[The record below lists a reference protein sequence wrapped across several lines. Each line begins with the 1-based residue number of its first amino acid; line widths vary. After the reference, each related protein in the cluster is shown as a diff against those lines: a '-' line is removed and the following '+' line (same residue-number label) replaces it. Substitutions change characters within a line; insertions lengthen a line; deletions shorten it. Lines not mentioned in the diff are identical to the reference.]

1 MNENK
6 ISYDRT
12 SYILVV
18 EDDET
23 LLKFF
28 KIHLNKFF
36 SKVIVVKNAK
46 DALETMK
53 TTSID
58 LVVSD
63 FKMPRMNGIQLLR
76 KIKKADPTIPFIFVS
91 GFMMDD
97 EQEEICHL
105 EADGFLKKPFE
116 VDTFNFMVN
125 AGKLRREKMVQLDQ
139 IINDRKK
146 LSELISGKVKL
157 ANLRAFKN
165 NDLAHS
171 LLNEIMIK
179 IKMAS

>member
-1 MNENK
+1 MSEQK
-6 ISYDRT
+6 IAYDRT

-46 DALETMK
+46 EALETMK
-53 TTSID
+53 TTNID

-63 FKMPRMNGIQLLR
+63 FKMPKMDGIQLMR
-76 KIKKADPTIPFIFVS
+76 KVKKADPTIPFIFVS
-91 GFMMDD
+91 GFLMEP
-97 EQEEICHL
+97 EQEQTCNT

-116 VDTFNFMVN
+116 VDSFNNMVT
-125 AGKLRREKMVQLDQ
+125 AGMLRRDKMIRLTQ
-139 IINDRKK
+139 IVNDKK
-146 LSELISGKVKL
+146 KVAELISGKIKL
-157 ANLRAFKN
+157 SNVRGLKN
-165 NDLAHS
+165 NDAAQELIT
-171 LLNEIMIK
+171 LLSEK
-179 IKMAS
+179 INIAS